1 MDATTIKQS
10 VKEFVLKEFL
20 PGEDPAA
27 LTDDTEMFTQGILDS
42 LASLKLVSFLEK
54 QFGITIAA
62 HEVDTEYLD
71 SLDSIAALVQSKQG

>member
-10 VKEFVLKEFL
+10 VKEYILAEFL

-27 LTDDTEMFTQGILDS
+27 LTDDTQMFTQGILDS
-42 LASLKLVSFLEK
+42 LASLKLVAFMEEE
-54 QFGITIAA
+54 FGISIAA

-71 SLDSIAALVQSKQG
+71 SLNSIAALIQSKQG